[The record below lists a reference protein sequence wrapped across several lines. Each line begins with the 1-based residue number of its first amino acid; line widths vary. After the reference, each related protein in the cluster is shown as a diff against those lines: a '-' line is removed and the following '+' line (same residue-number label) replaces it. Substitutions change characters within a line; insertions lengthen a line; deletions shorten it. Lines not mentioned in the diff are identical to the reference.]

1 MKKVVVFV
9 LLMLMIGLTA
19 CSGKENG
26 DVVLNSESVTQSAES
41 NPGESLVNEEEAL
54 FEAPVERMRIQNNPM
69 KEIEK
74 RFPGEYTG
82 NQRLEE
88 YLKQQ
93 QEEPFKD
100 AFVLVQSARGCLD
113 VVHSILDQMQEY
125 AEMSAYGTYND
136 AVNRE
141 MLQQEFETL
150 REEIDRICET
160 ASCDGRKLLADT
172 TEVTVEVDSEPVM
185 TIELEALNTSLLNI
199 EEGSI
204 SIATPEAAS
213 GAIDILKS
221 ARDIVSTKRANLE
234 AWEERLEH
242 FVINTP

>member
-41 NPGESLVNEEEAL
+41 NPGESLANEEEAL

-93 QEEPFKD
+93 EYVSSLTPRKAIRGLTDLLGRQ
-100 AFVLVQSARGCLD
+100 VLPLGQNMYPV
-113 VVHSILDQMQEY
+113 
-125 AEMSAYGTYND
+125 
-136 AVNRE
+136 
-141 MLQQEFETL
+141 
-150 REEIDRICET
+150 T
-160 ASCDGRKLLADT
+160 ASEDHA
-172 TEVTVEVDSEPVM
+172 
-185 TIELEALNTSLLNI
+185 
-199 EEGSI
+199 
-204 SIATPEAAS
+204 
-213 GAIDILKS
+213 
-221 ARDIVSTKRANLE
+221 
-234 AWEERLEH
+234 
-242 FVINTP
+242 

>member
-1 MKKVVVFV
+1 MKKITVFAVFMLV
-9 LLMLMIGLTA
+9 LGLTA
-19 CSGKENG
+19 CSGKEDGN
-26 DVVLNSESVTQSAES
+26 VVLNGESVTQSAES
-41 NPGESLVNEEEAL
+41 NSGESLANEEEAL
-54 FEAPVERMRIQNNPM
+54 FEAPVDRMRIQNNVVQENQFS
-69 KEIEK
+69 KE
-74 RFPGEYTG
+74 YDG
-82 NQRLEE
+82 NRRLEE
-88 YLKQQ
+88 SLKQ

-100 AFVLVQSARGCLD
+100 ALVLVQSARGCLD

-136 AVNRE
+136 K

-150 REEIDRICET
+150 REEIERICET
-160 ASCDGRKLLADT
+160 ASCDGRKLFADT

-204 SIATPEAAS
+204 SIATLEAAS

>member
-41 NPGESLVNEEEAL
+41 NSGESLANEEEDL
-54 FEAPVERMRIQNNPM
+54 FEAPVERMRLQNNPM

-74 RFPGEYTG
+74 RFLGEYTG

-88 YLKQQ
+88 YLKQ

-113 VVHSILDQMQEY
+113 VVHSILDQMWEY

-160 ASCDGRKLLADT
+160 ASCDGRKLFADA

-185 TIELEALNTSLLNI
+185 TIELEAMSTSLLNI

-204 SIATPEAAS
+204 SIASPEAAS
-213 GAIDILKS
+213 EAIDILKS

-242 FVINTP
+242 SMINMP

>member
-1 MKKVVVFV
+1 MKKITVFV
-9 LLMLMIGLTA
+9 LFMLVIGLAA
-19 CSGKENG
+19 CSGKEDG

-54 FEAPVERMRIQNNPM
+54 FEAPVERMRLRNNPM

-88 YLKQQ
+88 YLKQ

-125 AEMSAYGTYND
+125 AERSAYGTYND

-150 REEIDRICET
+150 REEIERICET
-160 ASCDGRKLLADT
+160 ASCDGRKLFADT

-242 FVINTP
+242 SMINMP

>member
-1 MKKVVVFV
+1 MKKITVFV
-9 LLMLMIGLTA
+9 LFMLVIGLAA
-19 CSGKENG
+19 CSGKEDG

-54 FEAPVERMRIQNNPM
+54 FEAPVERMRLRNNPM

-88 YLKQQ
+88 YLKQ

-125 AEMSAYGTYND
+125 AERSAYGTYND
-136 AVNRE
+136 ADRE

-160 ASCDGRKLLADT
+160 ASCDGRKLFADA

-242 FVINTP
+242 SMINMP

>member
-1 MKKVVVFV
+1 MKKITVFV
-9 LLMLMIGLTA
+9 LFMLVIGLTA
-19 CSGKENG
+19 CSGKEDG
-26 DVVLNSESVTQSAES
+26 DVVLNGESVTQSAES
-41 NPGESLVNEEEAL
+41 NPGESLANEEESL
-54 FEAPVERMRIQNNPM
+54 FEAPVERMRLQNNPM

-93 QEEPFKD
+93 EEPFKD

-113 VVHSILDQMQEY
+113 VVHSILEQMREY

-150 REEIDRICET
+150 REEIERICET
-160 ASCDGRKLLADT
+160 ASCDGIKLFADA

-185 TIELEALNTSLLNI
+185 TIELEAMSTSLLNI

-204 SIATPEAAS
+204 SIASPEAAS

-242 FVINTP
+242 SMINMP

>member
-1 MKKVVVFV
+1 MKKITVFAVFMLV
-9 LLMLMIGLTA
+9 LGLTA
-19 CSGKENG
+19 CSGKEDG
-26 DVVLNSESVTQSAES
+26 DVVLNGESVTQSAES
-41 NPGESLVNEEEAL
+41 NSGESLANEEEAL
-54 FEAPVERMRIQNNPM
+54 FEAPVDRMRIQNNVVQENQFS
-69 KEIEK
+69 KE
-74 RFPGEYTG
+74 YDG
-82 NQRLEE
+82 NRRLEE
-88 YLKQQ
+88 SLKQ

-100 AFVLVQSARGCLD
+100 ALVLVQSARGCLD

-125 AEMSAYGTYND
+125 AERSAYGTYND
-136 AVNRE
+136 KVNRE

-150 REEIDRICET
+150 REEIERICET
-160 ASCDGRKLLADT
+160 ASCDGIKLFADA
-172 TEVTVEVDSEPVM
+172 TEVTVEVDSEAVM
-185 TIELEALNTSLLNI
+185 TIELEAMSTSLLNI

-204 SIATPEAAS
+204 SIASPEAAS

>member
-1 MKKVVVFV
+1 MKKITVFAVFMLV
-9 LLMLMIGLTA
+9 LGLTA
-19 CSGKENG
+19 CSGKEDGN
-26 DVVLNSESVTQSAES
+26 VVLNGESVTQSAES
-41 NPGESLVNEEEAL
+41 NSGESLANEEEAL
-54 FEAPVERMRIQNNPM
+54 FEAPVDRMRIQNNVVQENQFS
-69 KEIEK
+69 KE
-74 RFPGEYTG
+74 YDG
-82 NQRLEE
+82 NRRLEE
-88 YLKQQ
+88 SLKQ

-100 AFVLVQSARGCLD
+100 ALVLVQSARGCLD

-125 AEMSAYGTYND
+125 AEMSTYGTYND
-136 AVNRE
+136 KVNRE

-150 REEIDRICET
+150 REEIERICET
-160 ASCDGRKLLADT
+160 ASCDGIKLFADA
-172 TEVTVEVDSEPVM
+172 TEVTVEVDSEAVM
-185 TIELEALNTSLLNI
+185 TIELEAMSTSLLNI

-204 SIATPEAAS
+204 SIASPEAAS